1 MKSLV
6 FATNNKHKLQ
16 EVSEILGEQIK
27 ILTLKDIQCE
37 EEIPETSDTIQGNA
51 HQKAN
56 YIYTKYQVDCFAD
69 DTGLEVEA
77 LDGAPGVYSA
87 RYAGTAH
94 DSQANRQKL
103 LNEMRHKENRN
114 AQFRTAILLI
124 LDGKKH
130 LFEGT
135 VKGTITYTDKGADGF
150 GYDSIFIPEG
160 YDKTFAELGE
170 EIKNKI
176 SHRAEAVKKLAKF
189 LLTHK

>member
-69 DTGLEVEA
+69 DTGLEVES

-103 LNEMRHKENRN
+103 LNEMRDKENRN

-135 VKGTITYTDKGADGF
+135 VKGTITHTEKGADGF

>member
-77 LDGAPGVYSA
+77 LEGARGVYSE

-94 DSQANRQKL
+94 DSRANRQKL
-103 LNEMRHKENRN
+103 LNEMRDKENRN

-135 VKGTITYTDKGADGF
+135 VKGTITHTEKGADGF

>member
-37 EEIPETSDTIQGNA
+37 EEIPETSETIQGNA

-94 DSQANRQKL
+94 DFQANRQKL
-103 LNEMRHKENRN
+103 LNEMRDKENRN

-135 VKGTITYTDKGADGF
+135 VKGTITHTEKGADGF

>member
-103 LNEMRHKENRN
+103 LNEMRDKENRN

-135 VKGTITYTDKGADGF
+135 VKGTITHTEKGADGF

>member
-103 LNEMRHKENRN
+103 LNEMRDKQNRN

-135 VKGTITYTDKGADGF
+135 VKGTITHTEKGADGF

>member
-1 MKSLV
+1 MKSLI

-87 RYAGTAH
+87 RYAGIAH

-103 LNEMRHKENRN
+103 LNEMRDKENRN

-135 VKGTITYTDKGADGF
+135 VKGTITHTEKGAEGF

>member
-103 LNEMRHKENRN
+103 LNEMRDKENRN

-135 VKGTITYTDKGADGF
+135 VKGTITHTEKGADGF

-176 SHRAEAVKKLAKF
+176 SHRAKAVKKLAKF

>member
-51 HQKAN
+51 HQKAD

-103 LNEMRHKENRN
+103 LNEMKDKENRN

-135 VKGTITYTDKGADGF
+135 VKGTITHAEKGADGF
-150 GYDSIFIPEG
+150 GYDSIFIPDG

>member
-103 LNEMRHKENRN
+103 LNEMRDKENRN

-135 VKGTITYTDKGADGF
+135 VKGTITHTEKGADGF
-150 GYDSIFIPEG
+150 GYDSVFIPEG